1 MVRERALAGPEQARI
16 ARAPRPL
23 QGRGELSQVATDVR
37 TGLRQPLAEP
47 HCTGLH
53 WRAAFEAL
61 RSFPLV
67 CRQVG
72 GERP

>member
-53 WRAAFEAL
+53 WPPLKPYAL
-61 RSFPLV
+61 FPL
-67 CRQVG
+67 CAGR
-72 GERP
+72 